1 MITPEAAE
9 DLARKHMQD
18 YVAACGC
25 NTVED
30 VGNVLL
36 KLASVTGVGI
46 VATQGQEVAVAV
58 IQGVAKHLQKP
69 QFSKRWT
76 MGTVN

>member
-1 MITPEAAE
+1 MITPDEAEA
-9 DLARKHMQD
+9 LARKHMQD
-18 YVAACGC
+18 YVAACGR

-30 VGNVLL
+30 VGNALL

-46 VATQGQEVAVAV
+46 VATQGQEVAVAM

>member
-1 MITPEAAE
+1 MITPDEAEA
-9 DLARKHMQD
+9 LARKHMQD
-18 YVAACGC
+18 YVAACGR
-25 NTVED
+25 NA
-30 VGNVLL
+30 LL

-46 VATQGQEVAVAV
+46 VATQGQEVAVAM